1 MIMRDDFACLNWNF
15 MIKLICSPICTVP
28 EPWWNSQRKLKVTW
42 FWTCAKKFYLKE
54 AWAMLLLLLWQL
66 SSLRLLVSDCRPCKL
81 PPQSP
86 QWWHDP
92 ECGRTQNP
100 QPCWLQWHGHQTRL
114 LGSSSRG
121 SPRQM
126 VEPLLSGR
134 AVGAGLGT
142 ALVLWCLLAEGPCAV
157 QLPEEPESITFNVSE
172 SSHYWDFLQ
181 RRTVF

>member
-1 MIMRDDFACLNWNF
+1 M
-15 MIKLICSPICTVP
+15 KLSESLRSP
-28 EPWWNSQRKLKVTW
+28 W

-66 SSLRLLVSDCRPCKL
+66 SSLRLLVSDGRPCKL

-121 SPRQM
+121 AHGRWWSHCWWPSCGCWPGHSSRPVVSASQRGHA
-126 VEPLLSGR
+126 ESAASRRAIEHHFQCIWIFTLLR
-134 AVGAGLGT
+134 FPT
-142 ALVLWCLLAEGPCAV
+142 E
-157 QLPEEPESITFNVSE
+157 
-172 SSHYWDFLQ
+172 